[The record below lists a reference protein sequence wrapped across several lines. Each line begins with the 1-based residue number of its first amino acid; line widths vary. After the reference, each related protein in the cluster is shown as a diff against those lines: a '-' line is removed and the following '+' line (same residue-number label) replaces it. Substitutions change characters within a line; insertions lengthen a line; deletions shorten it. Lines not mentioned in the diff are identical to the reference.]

1 MANSQSTV
9 TLQQILDI
17 CQSFGDAMTTL
28 NAGGSQNQPFLT
40 CCNDVMNAICAVN
53 FPHKWN
59 EINLP
64 FFYTNSLQQDYAIV
78 NSDGSSV
85 TNLSWLERGVAID
98 INNTSKPKCYR
109 FVEVGRQLPQQT
121 GSWYNF
127 GTQVPLFVV
136 NWFPN
141 STLYYGQWGAN
152 DTGSGTFGNNP
163 GPGSIYTNPQGAI
176 LTGASWAATAGGQ
189 ITFGL
194 NYIPNGTVNGTSL
207 VVSQASPAGYNGSF
221 TVVSVSGL
229 NVVVTATSNPGTYQA
244 AGVTGAPN
252 SMPSNPITQ
261 IKDANGNLLLL
272 TTYGTEGTAAP
283 VLAPNSPP
291 GTTVSGTGA
300 TTVWTVVDPQ
310 GSGFR
315 ISPAPS
321 TTGNEWQIRLV
332 GQMKPVRFTGL
343 GQTIYPL
350 LDEYETH
357 FRMGVIAQL
366 YRYSPLKEIR
376 EKFKE
381 AWQLWLVSLNDLRA
395 RQDRELEE
403 NVFTL
408 DRSVMSGGGYRNN
421 TNRSSS
427 GWPGPAYPFLG

>member
-9 TLQQILDI
+9 TLQNILDV
-17 CQSFGDAMTTL
+17 CQGFGDAIPTL
-28 NAGGSQNQPFLT
+28 NAGGSQNQPFII
-40 CCNDVMNAICAVN
+40 CCTDVMNAICAVS

-64 FFYTNSLQQDYAIV
+64 PFYTNSLLQDYAVV

-98 INNTSKPKCYR
+98 INNTSQPKSYR
-109 FVEVGRQLPQQT
+109 MVEVGRQLPTQT
-121 GSWYNF
+121 GTWYNF
-127 GTQVPLFVV
+127 GTQVPLFVA

-141 STLYYGQWGAN
+141 SMLYYGVWGAN
-152 DTGSGTFGNNP
+152 NTGYGTFGNNP
-163 GPGSIYTNPQGAI
+163 TVGSVYTNPQGAI
-176 LTGASWAATAGGQ
+176 VTAASWAATSGGQ
-189 ITFGL
+189 ITFTL
-194 NYIPNGTVNGTSL
+194 NYIPNGTVNGASL
-207 VVSQASPAGYNGSF
+207 VVSSVTPIGYNGTF
-221 TVVSVSGL
+221 PVVSVSGL
-229 NVVVTATSNPGTYQA
+229 NVVVTAPINPGTYE
-244 AGVTGAPN
+244 AGGITGAPN
-252 SMPSNPITQ
+252 SMPANPITQ
-261 IKDANGNLLLL
+261 ITDANGNLLLL
-272 TTYGTEGTAAP
+272 TQYGTEGTVAPLASANAA
-283 VLAPNSPP
+283 P

-310 GSGFR
+310 GCGFR
-315 ISPAPS
+315 IAPAPN

-343 GQTIYPL
+343 GQTLYPL
-350 LDEYETH
+350 PDEFESH

-376 EKFKE
+376 AKFE
-381 AWQLWLVSLNDLRA
+381 DAWKLWLISLNDLRA

-408 DRSVMSGGGYRNN
+408 TRGIMGGRRSNSSR
-421 TNRSSS
+421 TSS
-427 GWPGPAYPFLG
+427 GWPGPAYPFNY